1 MVLSQPTEQG
11 LLQLARNGHRDAFT
25 QLQTALEGPARRF
38 VRKLIGPSDVEDD
51 IVQNAFFALYVNLD
65 RLDDGEKLRPFLF
78 RVLRNQCYDELRA
91 QGRYQWVSVDSGDDA
106 ELANL
111 PAETSSQP
119 EERTHWLLLYSQ
131 VQEAIQ
137 QLPELQR
144 QTLLLYTTADLSY
157 AEIADTMNTSI
168 GTVKSRLYYA
178 KRNLLRRLPPD
189 TLAALNVGDDEGD
202 EDDDAS

>member
-1 MVLSQPTEQG
+1 MSETTEQG
-11 LLQLARNGHRDAFT
+11 LLQLARNGHRDAFA
-25 QLQTALEGPARRF
+25 QLQAALEGPARRF
-38 VRKLIGPSDVEDD
+38 VRKLIGPGDAEDD
-51 IVQNAFFALYVNLD
+51 IVQNAFFALYMNLE

-78 RVLRNQCYDELRA
+78 RVLRNQCYDELRS

-106 ELANL
+106 ELENL
-111 PAETSSQP
+111 AAETSAQP

-157 AEIADTMNTSI
+157 AEIAESMNTSI
-168 GTVKSRLYYA
+168 GTVKSRLFYA
-178 KRNLLRRLPPD
+178 KRNLLRLLPPD
-189 TLAALNVGDDEGD
+189 TLAALNMGNDEGD

>member
-1 MVLSQPTEQG
+1 MTETTEQG
-11 LLQLARNGHRDAFT
+11 LLQLARNGHRDAFA
-25 QLQTALEGPARRF
+25 QLQAALEGPARRF
-38 VRKLIGPSDVEDD
+38 VRKLIGPGDAEDD
-51 IVQNAFFALYVNLD
+51 IVQNAFFALYMNLE

-78 RVLRNQCYDELRA
+78 RVLRNQCYDELRS

-106 ELANL
+106 ELENL
-111 PAETSSQP
+111 AAETSAQP

-157 AEIADTMNTSI
+157 AEIAESMNTSI
-168 GTVKSRLYYA
+168 GTVKSRLFYA
-178 KRNLLRRLPPD
+178 KRNLLRLLPPD
-189 TLAALNVGDDEGD
+189 TLAALNMGNDEGD

>member
-1 MVLSQPTEQG
+1 MSETTEYG

-25 QLQTALEGPARRF
+25 QLQAALEGPARRF
-38 VRKLIGPSDVEDD
+38 VRKLIGPGDAEDD
-51 IVQNAFFALYVNLD
+51 IVQNAFFALYMNLD

-78 RVLRNQCYDELRA
+78 RVLRNQCYDELRT

-106 ELANL
+106 ELESL
-111 PAETSSQP
+111 PAETSAQP
-119 EERTHWLLLYSQ
+119 EERTHWLLIYSQ
-131 VQEAIQ
+131 VQEAIE

-144 QTLLLYTTADLSY
+144 QTLLFYTTADLSY
-157 AEIADTMNTSI
+157 AEIAEVMHTSI

-178 KRNLLRRLPPD
+178 KRNLLRLLPPD
-189 TLAALNVGDDEGD
+189 TLAALNVGDEGGE